1 MGGCHSK
8 HTGVLPA
15 GAVNTNPSNLA
26 QAVHRERMMA
36 LKGMINNDGSRRAIL
51 KFLQFKGME
60 VFLNCY
66 FEIEDLNGA
75 KSSEVGELARVI
87 ITRYKYTTNATELRI
102 KPGYESRRD
111 NWKIISLSLER
122 EGMKVLQNVGA
133 ESSESDG
140 EAIKNVFKTC
150 QDEILSC
157 LALDLDE
164 FLESVYYRDWTRSE
178 TQREHDTLLRK
189 STHMGKRGAN
199 VDLFQAGMTGRPPST
214 TRPDIYKHVLIVDD
228 SKIATKIASLAL
240 TKLGHR
246 CMIANHGRDALALL
260 DIERFQI
267 ILIDLYMPIMD
278 GFETIRRFREQQNN
292 SAADAAMATLSIK
305 QHTSSEVAMP
315 DKPDADCSINSVRYS
330 FRSANQFTLSSSS
343 ASASQRRS
351 DILIVGMS
359 SDSDP
364 DTVSRAMSV
373 GIDYFITKPFSVQAL
388 INIIDAAANT
398 DMKEDKDAFVP
409 DDFSMTS

>member
-1 MGGCHSK
+1 MGGCQSK
-8 HTGVLPA
+8 PTGVLPA

-36 LKGMINNDGSRRAIL
+36 LKGIINNDGSRRPIL

-87 ITRYKYTTNATELRI
+87 IDRYKSSPNTTELRI
-102 KPGYESRRD
+102 KPGYEARRD
-111 NWKIISLSLER
+111 NWKTIATSLER
-122 EGMKVLQNVGA
+122 EGLKAVQTVA
-133 ESSESDG
+133 DSPESYG
-140 EAIKNVFKTC
+140 EIVKNVFKLC

-178 TQREHDTLLRK
+178 TRREHDTLLRK
-189 STHMGKRGAN
+189 SSNMGKRGGN
-199 VDLFQAGMTGRPPST
+199 VDLFQSASMDRPPAT
-214 TRPDIYKHVLIVDD
+214 TRPDIYKNVLIVDD

-240 TKLGHR
+240 SKLGHR
-246 CMIANHGRDALALL
+246 CVIANHGRDALALL
-260 DIERFQI
+260 DSERFQI

-292 SAADAAMATLSIK
+292 AAADAAMATLSIK
-305 QHTSSEVAMP
+305 QHTCSEVAMP
-315 DKPDADCSINSVRYS
+315 DKPDKDRSINSFRYS
-330 FRSANQFTLSSSS
+330 FRSTNVTTSSAS
-343 ASASQRRS
+343 ASASQRRC

-364 DTVSRAMSV
+364 DTVNRAMSV

-388 INIIDAAANT
+388 VNIIDAANT
-398 DMKEDKDAFVP
+398 ETREDKDAADIL
-409 DDFSMTS
+409 DDLSMTLT